1 MIRFD
6 DILDKVAGRF
16 GEKDIAVLQKA
27 YVFSAKA
34 HKGQVRRSGEPY
46 LSHPLEVTS
55 LLADMNMDRTTLVAG
70 LLHDVLEDAGV
81 PPADLKEAFG
91 KDVAVLVDS
100 VTKISRIQEASA
112 ETRRAETIRKIILAM
127 TDDIRVIFIKLA
139 DRLHNLQTLTAL
151 SKDDQKRIAAET
163 LEIYAPVA
171 NRLGMGRIKAELE
184 DLAFRFVDPEAY
196 TRITALIEPRRA
208 QAEADL
214 DRFKNRLA
222 EVLTANAIP
231 AEISH
236 RIKRPYSIYQKMTAQ
251 NIDFSQVYD
260 FLALRIITD
269 SVKNCYGALGIIH
282 QTWPPLVQRFRDFIA
297 VPKPN
302 LYQALHTTILT
313 EDKRSFEIQIRTREM
328 HALAENGIAAHW
340 KYKDEDPQSL
350 LKDDRR
356 LQWLREMVELF
367 REQKDPQEFLENL
380 KINLI
385 PEEVYVFTPKGR
397 VVSLPSGASALDF
410 AFRIHTEIGLHGVQ
424 AKVNGRLA
432 PLKTRL
438 KTGDIVEIVTSPKK
452 TPTRGAL
459 SIAFT
464 SGARHQLKRWLKQQ
478 ERTRSVALGKKLWEK
493 TLRKFGP
500 RPGLPQGQ
508 ELVEKLGPEFGL
520 HVATPDEFFAQVG
533 LGKVVVGRKF
543 LDKLAPAGPDPGK
556 KDGLAPRPD
565 TEISVKDNDGGLV
578 RLAKCCHPI
587 KGEPVIGY
595 ITAAKGITVH
605 AARCARIV
613 REVLAAERLV
623 EVSWSGVAQ
632 ENFSAGL
639 VIRSSD
645 TPGLLA
651 DVASRIA
658 GQGGNITKA
667 EVETFPDASA
677 VIKFDL
683 RVRDIRHL
691 EAIIGEIANLKDV
704 RAVERV

>member
-1 MIRFD
+1 VIRFD
-6 DILDKVAGRF
+6 DILDQVAGRF
-16 GEKDIAVLQKA
+16 GDKDIAVLQKA

-55 LLADMNMDRTTLVAG
+55 LLAGMNMDRTTLVGG
-70 LLHDVLEDAGV
+70 LLHDVLEDAEV
-81 PPADLKEAFG
+81 TPAELKEAFG
-91 KDVAVLVDS
+91 KDVAGLVDS
-100 VTKISRIQEASA
+100 VTKISLVQEASA

-139 DRLHNLQTLTAL
+139 DRLHNLQTLAAL
-151 SKDDQKRIAAET
+151 PEDDQKRIAAET
-163 LEIYAPVA
+163 LEIYAPIA

-184 DLAFRFVDPEAY
+184 DLAFRSVDPEASA
-196 TRITALIEPRRA
+196 RITALIEPRRA

-214 DRFKNRLA
+214 ARFKTRLA
-222 EVLTANAIP
+222 AVLAANGVP
-231 AEISH
+231 AEIFQ
-236 RIKRPYSIYQKMTAQ
+236 RIKRPYSIYQKMKAQ

-302 LYQALHTTILT
+302 LYQALHTTIIT
-313 EDKRSFEIQIRTREM
+313 EDKRSIEIQIRTREM

-340 KYKDEDPQSL
+340 KYKEADPQSL
-350 LKDDRR
+350 VKDDRR
-356 LQWLREMVELF
+356 LHWLREMVELF
-367 REQKDPQEFLENL
+367 SEQKDPREFLKNL

-397 VVSLPSGASALDF
+397 VVSLPTGASALDF

-424 AKVNGRLA
+424 ARINGKPA

-438 KTGDIVEIVTSPKK
+438 KTGDIVEIQTSPEKV
-452 TPTRGAL
+452 PTRSAL
-459 SIAFT
+459 NIAFT

-493 TLRKFGP
+493 AVRKYGP
-500 RPGLPQGQ
+500 RPEIPQGPA
-508 ELVEKLGPEFGL
+508 LLEKLGRGWRA
-520 HVATPDEFFAQVG
+520 ATVDEFFARVG
-533 LGKVVVGRKF
+533 IGKVVLSRKF
-543 LDKLAPAGPDPGK
+543 LDKIAPVDPEAGK
-556 KDGLAPRPD
+556 KNGSLPRPD
-565 TEISVKDNDGGLV
+565 AEISGKDYDEGLV
-578 RLAKCCHPI
+578 RLAQCCRPI
-587 KGEPVIGY
+587 KGEPIIGY
-595 ITAAKGITVH
+595 ITAGKGITVH
-605 AARCARIV
+605 AARCPRVV
-613 REVLAAERLV
+613 REVLAPERLV
-623 EVSWSGVAQ
+623 EVSWSGVVQ
-632 ENFSAGL
+632 EDFSATL

-645 TPGLLA
+645 APGLLA

-658 GQGGNITKA
+658 ALGGNIAKA
-667 EVETFPDASA
+667 EVETFPDGSA
-677 VIKFDL
+677 TIRCGL

-691 EAIIGEIANLKDV
+691 EAITADIAGLKDI
-704 RAVERV
+704 RTVERA